1 MIKQIFNGMEIRFIE
16 KDGEHWAIAS
26 DISKV
31 LGFRDAQTTVR
42 YLPNHTRGTLKE
54 RTTSK
59 KKYARKYQD
68 YTVINEKGIYR
79 LIMRSNK
86 KEAEDF
92 QDWICDVLVEL
103 RQATGLKD
111 YEAFRMTDKQ
121 IQKDAMNKLKEAN
134 QTAKRVDYI
143 KANTI
148 SDKATSTLYGFKK
161 MIKKGA
167 MTPEMLATR
176 QTILTDVVDLMAA
189 KNRFSLDIK
198 VSETIY
204 GKYNKQEEAE

>member
-16 KDGEHWAIAS
+16 KDGEHWAVAS
-26 DISKV
+26 DITSV
-31 LGFRDAQTTVR
+31 LGFRDSFNAVR
-42 YLPNHTRGTLKE
+42 ILPNHVCATHKVS
-54 RTTSK
+54 TTSK

-167 MTPEMLATR
+167 MTPEMLAIR

-189 KNRFSLDIK
+189 KNRFALDIK

-204 GKYNKQEEAE
+204 SKYNKQEEAE

>member
-16 KDGEHWAIAS
+16 KDGEHWTIAS

>member
-1 MIKQIFNGMEIRFIE
+1 MIKQIFNGTEIRFIE

-26 DISKV
+26 DIATV

-103 RQATGLKD
+103 RKATGLED
-111 YEAFRMTDKQ
+111 YQAFRMIDKQ
-121 IQKDAMNKLKEAN
+121 KQKEAMNIVKGAHKKDDPVN
-134 QTAKRVDYI
+134 YI
-143 KANTI
+143 KANMIANKT
-148 SDKATSTLYGFKK
+148 TSTLYGFKK
-161 MIKKGA
+161 AIKKDD
-167 MTPEMLATR
+167 MSPPMLEAR
-176 QTILTDVVDLMAA
+176 QTILDDVVALTQA
-189 KNRFSLDIK
+189 KQRFNLDIK
-198 VSETIY
+198 VSERIY
-204 GKYNKQEEAE
+204 DKYNVRTDK